1 MRMFKLIKVLKNR
14 DNIIRHLGKV
24 MKVNVGYERF
34 LFIVLV
40 ILMVNHISACLWIT
54 IASLEND
61 GDSARFSNT
70 WAKGYAGSTSS
81 QLYIVS
87 FYWATTTITT
97 VGYGDISGTTDIERI
112 FCTIIML
119 FGVIAFSFAN
129 GSLTS
134 IIQNIDSNNALFE

>member
-1 MRMFKLIKVLKNR
+1 MFKLIKVLKNR

-81 QLYIVS
+81 
-87 FYWATTTITT
+87 
-97 VGYGDISGTTDIERI
+97 
-112 FCTIIML
+112 
-119 FGVIAFSFAN
+119 
-129 GSLTS
+129 
-134 IIQNIDSNNALFE
+134 

>member
-1 MRMFKLIKVLKNR
+1 M
-14 DNIIRHLGKV
+14 
-24 MKVNVGYERF
+24 
-34 LFIVLV
+34 
-40 ILMVNHISACLWIT
+40 
-54 IASLEND
+54 
-61 GDSARFSNT
+61 
-70 WAKGYAGSTSS
+70 
-81 QLYIVS
+81 VS

-134 IIQNIDSNNALFE
+134 IIQNIDSNNALFEQEINMLNEIYKDYCLPLELYNRLKKSIGY

>member
-1 MRMFKLIKVLKNR
+1 MFKLIKVLKNR

-34 LFIVLV
+34 LFTVLV

-54 IASLEND
+54 IASLETD
-61 GDSARFSNT
+61 GDAVRFSNT
-70 WAKGYAGSTSS
+70 WAKAYASSTSS
-81 QLYIVS
+81 QLYLVS

-97 VGYGDISGTTDIERI
+97 VGYGDISGTNAIERI